1 MQHAGRDV
9 CYLSLCFVRI
19 PQIEP
24 LNRSRI
30 IYLFRTIDQW
40 SASYSSFT
48 YIFTDFGNTINKTYG
63 HRYVKFNYVT
73 GLPVTF
79 DNGKSFLHLEVG
91 FLPVDTQFYFRLL
104 GLLVGIKSS
113 RHKFVGSCPR
123 RNTHTNREFASLF
136 RLYRQAYFPIKRI
149 SRSLLQFHTGS
160 FQRNSCLTATIKG
173 QVNSVFTVSIH
184 ITRHLQNQ
192 TRNIRRTAGTPEPFG
207 TSAIPM
213 IKTSHSICF
222 KRIDI
227 EETITMQIDPCQRIV
242 EK

>member
-1 MQHAGRDV
+1 M
-9 CYLSLCFVRI
+9 LSSTTSPGFQSRLITANPFSILKSVFC
-19 PQIEP
+19 P
-24 LNRSRI
+24 LTLNS
-30 IYLFRTIDQW
+30 T
-40 SASYSSFT
+40 SAW
-48 YIFTDFGNTINKTYG
+48 
-63 HRYVKFNYVT
+63 
-73 GLPVTF
+73 
-79 DNGKSFLHLEVG
+79 
-91 FLPVDTQFYFRLL
+91 L

-123 RNTHTNREFASLF
+123 RNTHTNREFASIF
-136 RLYRQAYFPIKRI
+136 RLYHQAHFPIKRI

-222 KRIDI
+222 KRI
-227 EETITMQIDPCQRIV
+227 T
-242 EK
+242 